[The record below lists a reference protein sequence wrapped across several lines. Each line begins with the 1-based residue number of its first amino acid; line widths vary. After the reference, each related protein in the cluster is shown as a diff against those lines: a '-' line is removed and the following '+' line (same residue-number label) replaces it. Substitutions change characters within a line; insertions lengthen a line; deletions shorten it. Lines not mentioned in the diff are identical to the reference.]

1 MLNLRDQVVNLRDQ
15 VLDFRDQ
22 VLDLRDQ
29 VLNLRDQVLDLRDQV
44 LDLCDQVLNLRDQV
58 LNLRDQVLD
67 LCDQVLNLRD
77 QVLNLRDR
85 TGPDRTG
92 LVAATGLP
100 GWWGGG
106 GVCLK
111 HAGRGTQRNPGESSK
126 RKGQA
131 SRDQQSGSNK
141 PSSADPA
148 REARRAIFLTLISG
162 NVLGSIGN
170 AKGMLSISAV
180 AASQNAV

>member
-1 MLNLRDQVVNLRDQ
+1 MLNLRDQVLS
-15 VLDFRDQ
+15 
-22 VLDLRDQ
+22 
-29 VLNLRDQVLDLRDQV
+29 LRDQV

-58 LNLRDQVLD
+58 LDLRDQVLD

-92 LVAATGLP
+92 LVAATG
-100 GWWGGG
+100 
-106 GVCLK
+106 
-111 HAGRGTQRNPGESSK
+111 
-126 RKGQA
+126 
-131 SRDQQSGSNK
+131 
-141 PSSADPA
+141 PA
-148 REARRAIFLTLISG
+148 REARRAIFLTRISG